1 MLDHFRRRWSSWLRR
16 RDRRRYGIMPGPMV
30 ISSVVLLPD
39 ARLVDGVWVT
49 R

>member
-1 MLDHFRRRWSSWLRR
+1 MLDLIRRRWSSWLRR

-30 ISSVVLLPD
+30 IDSV
-39 ARLVDGVWVT
+39 ARLPPAELIDGVWVT